1 MRKYF
6 VGSDENSTE
15 TINQFVLFR
24 KETDA
29 GTSSDVMINRINH
42 VDFNA
47 EAVSEMSALIT
58 DMDGIVGLYNWKHII
73 AFAEG
78 AKMRKT
84 VKSDGEIVVAG
95 FDGSDLKDLKNAIT
109 YHMVKCSKA
118 SKENTRKAIENTL
131 NKFFSEDGYQWH
143 ADNRHVN
150 KLVSLIGK
158 YKSDSNAR
166 AGKMVTGNREI
177 VAKSDNQIYRII
189 CQFLETVVQVKLVK
203 RETLEAR

>member
-1 MRKYF
+1 MKKYF
-6 VGSDENSTE
+6 VDSDANSTE
-15 TINQFVLFR
+15 TINQYVLFE

-29 GTSSDVMINRINH
+29 GTISRVMINRINH
-42 VDFNA
+42 VNFNA
-47 EAVSEMSALIT
+47 ETVSDISALIT
-58 DMDGIVGLYNWKHII
+58 DGDGIDGLYNWKCII

-78 AKMRKT
+78 AKTRKT

-109 YHMVKCSKA
+109 YHMVKSSKV
-118 SKENTRKAIENTL
+118 SKENTRKAIEHTL
-131 NKFFSEDGYQWH
+131 NEFFSEDGYQWH

-166 AGKMVTGNREI
+166 TGKMVTGNREI
-177 VAKSDNQIYRII
+177 VAKSDNQIYRAI
-189 CQFLETVVQVKLVK
+189 CQFLETVTQVKLVK
-203 RETLEAR
+203 RETLEVR

>member
-1 MRKYF
+1 MKKYY
-6 VGSDENSTE
+6 VGSDANTTE
-15 TINQFVLFR
+15 TINQYVLFE

-29 GTSSDVMINRINH
+29 GTTSDVMINRINH
-42 VDFNA
+42 VEFNA
-47 EAVSEMSALIT
+47 ETVSDISALIT
-58 DMDGIVGLYNWKHII
+58 DTDGIGGLYNWKYII

-84 VKSDGEIVVAG
+84 VKSDGEIIVSG
-95 FDGSDLKDLKNAIT
+95 FDGSDLRNLKSAIV
-109 YHMVKCSKA
+109 YHMAKSSKA
-118 SKENTRKAIENTL
+118 SKEDARKSIEDTL
-131 NKFFSEDGYQWH
+131 NKYFSEDGFQWH

-166 AGKMVTGNREI
+166 TGKMVTGNREI

-189 CQFLETVVQVKLVK
+189 CQFLETVTQVKLVK
-203 RETLEAR
+203 RETLEVR

>member
-1 MRKYF
+1 MKKYF
-6 VGSDENSTE
+6 VDSDANSTE
-15 TINQFVLFR
+15 TINQYVLFE

-29 GTSSDVMINRINH
+29 GTISSVMINKINH
-42 VDFNA
+42 VNFNA
-47 EAVSEMSALIT
+47 ETVSDISALIT
-58 DMDGIVGLYNWKHII
+58 DGDGIDGLYNWKCII

-78 AKMRKT
+78 AKTRKT

-109 YHMVKCSKA
+109 YHMVKSSKV
-118 SKENTRKAIENTL
+118 SKEDARKAIEHTL
-131 NKFFSEDGYQWH
+131 NEFFSEDGYRWH

-158 YKSDSNAR
+158 YKSDSSR
-166 AGKMVTGNREI
+166 REGKIVTGNREI

-189 CQFLETVVQVKLVK
+189 CQFLETVTQVKLVK
-203 RETLEAR
+203 RETLEVR